1 MTNVG
6 READLKM
13 KISRYIRP
21 VLAAVMG
28 AVIIIFCCSL
38 AFFGKNEQTGVDKLY
53 RLTLLNGKVALYRG
67 SEYIASYD
75 GVSPEN
81 LPSDDRT
88 ALENG
93 ILFETREQAERAVED
108 YDG

>member
-1 MTNVG
+1 
-6 READLKM
+6 M
-13 KISRYIRP
+13 KISQYIRP
-21 VLAAVMG
+21 ILAAVMG

-38 AFFGKNEQTGVDKLY
+38 EFFGKKAESGGVDKLY
-53 RLTLLNGKVALYRG
+53 RLTVLNGKVALYRG
-67 SEYIASYD
+67 NKYITSYD

-81 LPSDDRT
+81 LPSGDRT